1 MARGNQ
7 YTCAACGKEYE
18 YCPKCAVTKPSYDPE
33 CFCSREHAEIFEI
46 LSKHGCHLTTAEDT
60 LMALNKYNLELGKL
74 SSSIR
79 KHIAAIKS
87 EVKPEPVEEVRQNF
101 QSLNKDQKK

>member
-33 CFCSREHAEIFEI
+33 RFCSREHAEIFEI

-60 LMALNKYNLELGKL
+60 LRALEKYNLDSDKL

-79 KHIAAIKS
+79 KHIAAIKA

>member
-18 YCPKCAVTKPSYDPE
+18 YCPKCAVTKSSYDPE
-33 CFCSREHAEIFEI
+33 RFCSREHAEIFEI

-60 LMALNKYNLELGKL
+60 LMALNKYNLELDKL

-87 EVKPEPVEEVRQNF
+87 EVKPEPVEEVKQNF

>member
-7 YTCAACGKEYE
+7 YTCATCGKEYE

-33 CFCSREHAEIFEI
+33 RFCSREHAEIFEI

-60 LMALNKYNLELGKL
+60 LRALNKYNLELEKL

-79 KHIAAIKS
+79 KHIEAVKAEAKPAITE
-87 EVKPEPVEEVRQNF
+87 EVKQNF
-101 QSLNKDQKK
+101 QPINRDQKK